1 MKENDK
7 KIVIRI
13 MNSIALVGNI
23 FTIILIPVIYFL
35 SNYIEEYSE
44 IINKF
49 ESGDVS
55 IVAKMI
61 ILVLCCIL
69 NIINLFLTKNMKKN
83 ENITLPTTSEIEEL
97 YKKAKESNLFSK
109 EEFYLLDEAY
119 SKFSKLFE
127 IWRIRTCP

>member
-69 NIINLFLTKNMKKN
+69 ETK
-83 ENITLPTTSEIEEL
+83 
-97 YKKAKESNLFSK
+97 
-109 EEFYLLDEAY
+109 
-119 SKFSKLFE
+119 
-127 IWRIRTCP
+127 

>member
-55 IVAKMI
+55 IVTKMI

-83 ENITLPTTSEIEEL
+83 ESKISFFTIITMMIGSVYNLINGFVSLIII
-97 YKKAKESNLFSK
+97 YKKKK
-109 EEFYLLDEAY
+109 
-119 SKFSKLFE
+119 
-127 IWRIRTCP
+127 RRRRR

>member
-83 ENITLPTTSEIEEL
+83 ESKISLIII
-97 YKKAKESNLFSK
+97 YKKKK
-109 EEFYLLDEAY
+109 
-119 SKFSKLFE
+119 
-127 IWRIRTCP
+127 RRRRR

>member
-83 ENITLPTTSEIEEL
+83 ESKISFFTIITMMIGSVYNLINGFVSLIII
-97 YKKAKESNLFSK
+97 YKKKK
-109 EEFYLLDEAY
+109 
-119 SKFSKLFE
+119 
-127 IWRIRTCP
+127 RRRRR